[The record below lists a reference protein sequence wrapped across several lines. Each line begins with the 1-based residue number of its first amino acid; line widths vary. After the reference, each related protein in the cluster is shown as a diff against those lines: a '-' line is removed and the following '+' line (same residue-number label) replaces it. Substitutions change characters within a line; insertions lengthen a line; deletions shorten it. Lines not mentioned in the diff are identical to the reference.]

1 MFKPSHKKGIIEDV
15 KLLVEEVNNQNNLL
29 KKINSKQLK
38 KETRKELKLEILKKE
53 GELKKK
59 LHIKKRKE
67 SSSFKSWLCNN
78 NEL

>member
-67 SSSFKSWLCNN
+67 FYLEGLLVKKR
-78 NEL
+78 